1 MTTIRP
7 TLTAN
12 DKMRKRFASLRPE
25 KVAPPP
31 ANLEPE
37 ALASAMQA
45 RLAELFPACFGKP
58 ERPLKVGIAQDIMA
72 RQPDLDVHA
81 IRVALAAY
89 CSKAS
94 YLAVIVEG
102 AVRIDLDGNAAGTVD
117 AGQAGYARKQL
128 AKKRRLEANR

>member
-1 MTTIRP
+1 MKTAAAKAVLSHNAASGIPIQFRVNRQSPITTPPKNAIFLGVVSPVRP
-7 TLTAN
+7 
-12 DKMRKRFASLRPE
+12 P
-25 KVAPPP
+25 
-31 ANLEPE
+31 
-37 ALASAMQA
+37 
-45 RLAELFPACFGKP
+45 PACFGKL

-102 AVRIDLDGNAAGTVD
+102 AVRFDLDGNATGTVD